1 VTVPVTKPFGSPR
14 LKGVRSFAGWLAAGV
29 CLSVA
34 LVSWFGY
41 RAIRNAQH
49 SSTLL
54 LARRSS
60 DAADL
65 LVMALSRDMRGVEDS
80 VLLSSRWNDAMLD
93 PPYDIGTVV
102 ASAFARYPYPESF
115 FGWRGSLDSGA
126 VVFFDRADRPP
137 AWSDPGA
144 AGGDGRFP
152 VTVRKYPSIG
162 AQVARRIL
170 EDRVQGGEFSV
181 FEIELHGVQYQFVTR
196 LIYRDAFREQL
207 EAGLGFTVNLPWTRH
222 SYFPELVKQVGGIGG
237 TREGLSLSIVDA
249 AGAAIT
255 DPVGAASAGPVS
267 RRAFPLL
274 FFDPNMV
281 ALYRPADLPR
291 REWAVEVKPAGSD
304 PGLGSTG
311 VEAVW
316 TLVVA
321 ATAAGVLTLGLV
333 LSSRAVRASA
343 RLAEMRSEFV
353 STVTH
358 ELKTPLATIRAVGD
372 AVASG
377 RVTSGETLRDY
388 AQLVVQESKRLARLF
403 DNLLAY
409 SRITDVTEAYHF
421 ESLEVNGLIDEAL
434 RGFSAQ
440 LASNDFQVDVEI
452 PGDIAAVRADRTAMG
467 LLLDNLI
474 DNAVRYSDTS
484 HCLSI
489 HAAQSNGVVKVA
501 ISDRGMGIP
510 ADELRHVVRKF
521 FRGRRAGSGG
531 SGLGLAIAS
540 RIVEDHGGRLDI
552 DSAVGVGTT
561 VHLTLPVARPDDE
574 DAHSRR

>member
-1 VTVPVTKPFGSPR
+1 MIPAFDSLRARGKRV
-14 LKGVRSFAGWLAAGV
+14 FAGWLAAGV

-54 LARRSS
+54 LARRTS

-80 VLLSSRWNDAMLD
+80 VLLSSRWNDRMLD
-93 PPYDIGTVV
+93 PPYDISTVV

-115 FGWRGSLDSGA
+115 FGWRGSLDSGSL
-126 VVFFDRADRPP
+126 VFFDRADRPP
-137 AWSDPGA
+137 AWSDPHA

-162 AQVARRIL
+162 ADVVRRIL
-170 EDRVQGGEFSV
+170 EDRVQGGEYSV
-181 FEIELHGVQYQFVTR
+181 FEIALHGMRYQFVTR

-207 EAGLGFTVNLPWTRH
+207 QAGLGFTVNLAWTRR
-222 SYFPELVKQVGGIGG
+222 SYFPQLVKQVGGIGG
-237 TREGLSLSIVDA
+237 AREGLSLAIVDA
-249 AGAAIT
+249 DGVAIAEPGGGAGA
-255 DPVGAASAGPVS
+255 GPIS

-281 ALYRPADLPR
+281 ALYQPEDLPR
-291 REWAVEVKPAGSD
+291 REWAVEVKPGRD
-304 PGLGSTG
+304 PRLGSTG

-321 ATAAGVLTLGLV
+321 STAAGVLTLGLA

-421 ESLEVNGLIDEAL
+421 ESLEVNSLVDEAL
-434 RGFSAQ
+434 RGFATQ
-440 LASNDFQVDVEI
+440 LTSNAFHVEVQI
-452 PGDIAAVRADRTAMG
+452 PGDIPPVRADRTAMG

-474 DNAVRYSDTS
+474 DNAVRYSGTS
-484 HCLSI
+484 HWLAI
-489 HAAQSNGVVKVA
+489 HAVPSDGVVRMA

-510 ADELRHVVRKF
+510 ADEIRHVVRKF
-521 FRGRRAGSGG
+521 FRGRGAGSGG

-552 DSAVGVGTT
+552 ESAAGVGTT
-561 VHLTLPVARPDDE
+561 VHLTLPVARSTDE
-574 DAHSRR
+574 DTHSRG

>member
-1 VTVPVTKPFGSPR
+1 VTGRPFDSRRAAG
-14 LKGVRSFAGWLAAGV
+14 GRSFAGWLAAGV

-54 LARRSS
+54 LARRTS

-115 FGWRGSLDSGA
+115 FGWRGPLTSGTL
-126 VVFFDRADRPP
+126 VFFDRADRPP
-137 AWSDPGA
+137 AWSEPGA
-144 AGGDGRFP
+144 AAGGGRFP

-162 AQVARRIL
+162 NQIVDRIFQ
-170 EDRVQGGEFSV
+170 DRIKGGEFSA
-181 FEIELHGVQYQFVTR
+181 FEIELHGVPYQFVTR
-196 LIYRDAFREQL
+196 LLYRDAFHEQL
-207 EAGLGFTVNLPWTRH
+207 QAGLGFTVNMAWARR
-222 SYFPELVKQVGGIGG
+222 SYFPELAKQVGRIGG
-237 TREGLSLSIVDA
+237 AREGLSLSIVDA
-249 AGAAIT
+249 SGATVT
-255 DPVGAASAGPVS
+255 DRIAASSGGPVS
-267 RRAFPLL
+267 RRPFPLL
-274 FFDPNMV
+274 FFDPDLV
-281 ALYRPADLPR
+281 ALDQPADLPH
-291 REWAVEVKPAGSD
+291 REWAVDVRPASND
-304 PGLGSTG
+304 PGFGATG
-311 VEAVW
+311 AEAVR

-321 ATAAGVLTLGLV
+321 ATAAGVLALGLA

-372 AVASG
+372 SVASG
-377 RVTSGETLRDY
+377 RVTSGDTLRDY

-421 ESLEVNGLIDEAL
+421 EPLEVGSLVDEAL

-440 LASNDFQVDVEI
+440 LSSNAFQVDVDI
-452 PGDIAAVRADRTAMG
+452 PPDIALVRADRTAMG

-474 DNAVRYSDTS
+474 DNAVRYSDAS
-484 HCLSI
+484 HWLAI
-489 HAAQSNGVVKVA
+489 QAAQTNGVVKVA

-510 ADELRHVVRKF
+510 SDELRHVVRKF

-552 DSAVGVGTT
+552 DSAVGTGTT
-561 VHLTLPVARPDDE
+561 VHLTLPVAGASDE
-574 DAHSRR
+574 HAHSRS